1 MQTARPSLIA
11 RDDTFFGVCQGLGE
25 DFGFNPN
32 LLRVALAIGTFFNPV
47 ASLAAYGICG
57 VVVVATRLLVPDPKQ
72 APAATTAAELA
83 PATDEAHNDQDWI
96 ALAAAA

>member
-25 DFGFNPN
+25 DVGFNPN
-32 LLRVALAIGTFFNPV
+32 LLRVALAVGTFFNPLG
-47 ASLAAYGICG
+47 AIAAYAACG
-57 VVVVATRLLVPDPKQ
+57 VVVLATRLLVPDPKL
-72 APAATTAAELA
+72 AISEPAVPVA
-83 PATDEAHNDQDWI
+83 DEAHNDQDWV